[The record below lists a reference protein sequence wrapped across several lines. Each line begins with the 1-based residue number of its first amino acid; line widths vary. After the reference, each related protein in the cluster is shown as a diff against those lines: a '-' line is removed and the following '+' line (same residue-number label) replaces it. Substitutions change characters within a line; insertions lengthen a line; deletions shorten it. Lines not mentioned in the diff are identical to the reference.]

1 MLINIHT
8 HHKQKIGIE
17 IIHSKEELDT
27 PFSYG
32 IGPFELEKYVFDE
45 KMTQKNNC
53 ISIGEIGLDK
63 IIQIKLNKQIIKFK
77 EQLNYA
83 EKLKLPVIIHCVKA
97 YNELIQIKH
106 EIRPNQPWI
115 IHGFRKTTLLESL
128 LKEGFYISIGTA
140 ILHDT
145 KLQETIKNIPN
156 DKLFLETDNDEKHT
170 IDEVYMKVAFI
181 KELSLLDLETII
193 FNNFKTVFKK
203 WEIG

>member
-8 HHKQKIGIE
+8 HHIKNIGLE
-17 IIHSKEELDT
+17 IINSKEELDT

-32 IGPFELEKYVFDE
+32 IGPFELDKYVFDE
-45 KMTQKNNC
+45 KMTKKNYC

-63 IIQIKLNKQIIKFK
+63 ITQININEQIKNFIKQLK
-77 EQLNYA
+77 YA

-106 EIRPNQPWI
+106 EIKPNQPWI
-115 IHGFRKTTLLESL
+115 IHGFRKTTLLEGL

-140 ILHDT
+140 ILHDI

-170 IDEVYMKVAFI
+170 IDEVYMKVALI
-181 KELSLLDLETII
+181 KELSLLELETII

-203 WEIG
+203 WETG